1 MCVCVS
7 VCMYVSVYE
16 SMSVCLCVSSEC
28 VCMCVMCMYM
38 CLCGMYTCVSIL
50 YVVYVFM
57 VYMHV

>member
-7 VCMYVSVYE
+7 VYVSVYE
-16 SMSVCLCVSSEC
+16 NMSECLCVSSEC